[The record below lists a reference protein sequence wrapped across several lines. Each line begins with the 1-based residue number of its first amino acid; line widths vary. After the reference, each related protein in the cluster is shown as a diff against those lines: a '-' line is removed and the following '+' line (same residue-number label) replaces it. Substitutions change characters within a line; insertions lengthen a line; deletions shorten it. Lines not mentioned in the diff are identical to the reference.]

1 MSRKKAFFISFLV
14 SMAGVLTVYRL
25 VWGAIQGRSSETDT
39 PQTGVPKV
47 APGVH
52 DSKTLLL
59 GLGDS
64 ENPYF
69 FLIKMSAINN
79 RIGIGCVSPSFEFS
93 DGDSMADSMRQAG
106 MMQCLLDMEKE
117 LGINIDYYLQCSWRQ
132 AAALAEDMDEIN
144 IDGIGRDM
152 PPVIRD
158 FVLKGAEKISGESL
172 VNCAR
177 KAAGFLDNEIGLAFL
192 TESMAQLIMANPH
205 RLEGVTD
212 AIKENYSA
220 LNTNLNTTSLAG
232 MKRIAGF
239 LADSYVE
246 YPRRVILK
254 GDNRAKEKAL
264 YVLE

>member
-1 MSRKKAFFISFLV
+1 MSRRKAFFISFLI

-25 VWGAIQGRSSETDT
+25 VWGTIQNRSSETDT
-39 PQTGVPKV
+39 PQTGIPKA

-59 GLGDS
+59 GLGDE

-79 RIGIGCVSPSFEFS
+79 HIGIGCISPSYEFA

-117 LGINIDYYLQCSWRQ
+117 FGINIDYYLQCSWRQ
-132 AAALAEDMDEIN
+132 AASLVKDMEDIN
-144 IDGIGRDM
+144 VDSIGRDL

-158 FVLKGAEKISGESL
+158 FLLKSAEKIDGESL

-177 KAAGFLDNEIGLAFL
+177 KAAGFLDNELGLAFL
-192 TESMAQLIMANPH
+192 TEGMAQLIMANPH
-205 RLEGVTD
+205 RLEGVNE
-212 AIKENYSA
+212 AIKENYSS

-232 MKRIAGF
+232 MGRIAGF

-254 GDNRAKEKAL
+254 GDNRAKEKTA